1 MECKLLSEQSLLSVL
16 SDFVSDGT
24 SIRSDVVAIF
34 IQKLNYIMEW
44 FSKQN
49 QFLFL
54 SSSILLIYDGIS
66 DFADVKMI
74 DFAHSFVRYTDLQ
87 RDMEYL
93 EGLANLK
100 IQLDRIADHHIPK
113 QTQVGI
119 PRAITDNKR
128 FTTDI

>member
-1 MECKLLSEQSLLSVL
+1 
-16 SDFVSDGT
+16 
-24 SIRSDVVAIF
+24 VVAIF
-34 IQKLNYIMEW
+34 IQKLNNIMEW
-44 FSKQN
+44 FAKQT

-66 DFADVKMI
+66 DFTDVKMI

-100 IQLDRIADHHIPK
+100 IQLERIADHFKPK
-113 QTQVGI
+113 NTQVSI
-119 PRAITDNKR
+119 ARPITDNNR
-128 FTTDI
+128 HTTDI